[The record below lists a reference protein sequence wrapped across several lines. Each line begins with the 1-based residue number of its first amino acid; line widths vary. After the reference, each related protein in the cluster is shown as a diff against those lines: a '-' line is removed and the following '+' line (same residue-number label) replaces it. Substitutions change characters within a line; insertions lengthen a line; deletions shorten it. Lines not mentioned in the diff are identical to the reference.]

1 MIDELAPI
9 ADEYV
14 PFGHGVGVAVLVELQ
29 YMPAGHSVNDFK
41 PSTPQ
46 NASAGQSKQLLLLTP
61 PVVGRYVPAAHDV
74 GLVVAGLGQYA
85 PAEQYRQSPSARAAV
100 AGMKVPA
107 GQGCGAADEAGQKNP
122 AGHA

>member
-1 MIDELAPI
+1 MPLGQLVGITILA
-9 ADEYV
+9 
-14 PFGHGVGVAVLVELQ
+14 ELQ
-29 YMPAGHSVNDFK
+29 CVPAGHSVGDFK
-41 PSTPQ
+41 PSPPQ
-46 NASAGQSKQLLLLTP
+46 NAPAGQSKQLLLSTP

-85 PAEQYRQSPSARAAV
+85 PAVQFRQSLSATAAV

-107 GQGCGAADEAGQKNP
+107 GHGCGAADDGGQKNP